1 MCLKPPKQILSIVLV
16 VLNVSKHVID
26 LPKKVVVGND
36 VVEDVPKIIDEL
48 RVGRRGLIISGP
60 NVMKL
65 VCEELTN
72 HMLNYGLDVVNAVVT
87 SPTSNSAEEVL
98 NTSTGKGFDFVV
110 GVGGGK
116 AIDIAK
122 YVASKL
128 NTHFIS
134 VPTAA
139 SHDGIASPF
148 TSIRGTGSVVSI
160 RSQTPI
166 AIVADISVIGRAP
179 KRLLLAG
186 SGDLIGKFTAV
197 LDWGLAHRLKGEY
210 YGEYSASL
218 ALLSAKH
225 VINYSDLIS
234 TGSSEGVRM
243 VVEGLIS
250 SSVAMC
256 IAGST
261 RPASGSEH
269 LFSHALDLIANYPAL
284 HGEQVALGAI
294 MMSYLHGMNWRK
306 LVATIKRLGLPT
318 TAKELGIPDVKVIE
332 ALTIAHKIRPERYTI
347 LGESGL
353 TWEAAERLATVTG
366 VIT

>member
-1 MCLKPPKQILSIVLV
+1 MIL
-16 VLNVSKHVID
+16 NAGKHVIE
-26 LPKKVVVGND
+26 LPKRVVVGDNVID
-36 VVEDVPKIIDEL
+36 CVPKVLEEL
-48 RVGRRGLIISGP
+48 RIGRKGLVVSGP

-65 VCEELTN
+65 VGERLAEVLSDGGFDV
-72 HMLNYGLDVVNAVVT
+72 LEVVVNSSTA
-87 SPTSNSAEEVL
+87 NSAGEVL
-98 NTSTGKGFDFVV
+98 NVCSGNCADFVV

-116 AIDIAK
+116 VIDVSK
-122 YVASKL
+122 YVAGNLKVP
-128 NTHFIS
+128 FIS

-139 SHDGIASPF
+139 SHDGVASPF
-148 TSIRGTGSVVSI
+148 SSIRGFGTVVSVK
-160 RSQTPI
+160 SQTPI
-166 AIVADISVIGRAP
+166 AIVADISVIGKAP
-179 KRLLLAG
+179 RRLLLAG

-197 LDWGLAHRLKGEY
+197 LDWELAHRLKGEY
-210 YGEYSASL
+210 YGSYSASL

-225 VINYSDLIS
+225 VLNYSELIS
-234 TGSSEGVRM
+234 AGSPEGVRI

-269 LFSHALDLIANYPAL
+269 LFSHALDTVANYPAL
-284 HGEQVALGAI
+284 HGEQVALGTI
-294 MMSYLHGMNWRK
+294 MMSYLHGRNWRK
-306 LVATIKRLGLPT
+306 LLHTIKRLGLPT

-353 TWEAAERLATVTG
+353 TWEAAERLAMATG
-366 VIT
+366 IIT

>member
-1 MCLKPPKQILSIVLV
+1 M
-16 VLNVSKHVID
+16 VLNAGKHVID
-26 LPKKVVVGND
+26 LPKKVVIGEGVI
-36 VVEDVPKIIDEL
+36 ESVPKVAEEL
-48 RVGRRGLIISGP
+48 RIGRKCLLVSGP
-60 NVMKL
+60 NVMRL
-65 VCEELTN
+65 VGERLVSLMSDYGMNVEEAIV
-72 HMLNYGLDVVNAVVT
+72 D
-87 SPTSNSAEEVL
+87 SPTSESVEEVL
-98 NTSTGKGFDFVV
+98 NVADGKAFDFVV

-116 AIDIAK
+116 VIDVSK
-122 YVASKL
+122 YVANYLK
-128 NTHFIS
+128 TPFIS

-139 SHDGIASPF
+139 SHDGVASPF
-148 TSIRGTGSVVSI
+148 SSIRGTGSVVSV

-166 AIVADISVIGRAP
+166 AIVADISVIGKAP
-179 KRLLLAG
+179 RRLLLAG

-197 LDWGLAHRLKGEY
+197 LDWRLAHRLKGEY
-210 YGEYSASL
+210 YGGYSASL

-234 TGSSEGVRM
+234 RGSPEGVRI

-269 LFSHALDLIANYPAL
+269 LFSHALDLVANYPAL
-284 HGEQVALGAI
+284 HGEQVALGTI
-294 MMSYLHGMNWRK
+294 MMGYLHGRDWRK
-306 LVATIKRLGLPT
+306 LALTVRKLGLPT
-318 TAKELGIPDVKVIE
+318 TAKELGIPEVKIIE

-353 TWEAAERLATVTG
+353 TWEAAERVAMITG
-366 VIT
+366 VIS

>member
-1 MCLKPPKQILSIVLV
+1 M
-16 VLNVSKHVID
+16 NAGKHVID
-26 LPKKVVVGND
+26 LPKKVIVGD
-36 VVEDVPKIIDEL
+36 GVIEDVPKVVKEL
-48 RVGRRGLIISGP
+48 RIGGRGLVISGP

-65 VCEELTN
+65 VGGKLVDLLLSHDFEVEE
-72 HMLNYGLDVVNAVVT
+72 AVVS
-87 SPTSNSAEEVL
+87 SPTSDSVEEIVNSY
-98 NTSTGKGFDFVV
+98 TGKGMDFVV

-116 AIDIAK
+116 VIDVSK
-122 YVASKL
+122 CVANNLSIP
-128 NTHFIS
+128 FVS

-139 SHDGIASPF
+139 SHDGVASPF
-148 TSIRGTGSVVSI
+148 SSIRGTGSVVSVKS
-160 RSQTPI
+160 RTPI
-166 AIVADISVIGRAP
+166 AIVADISVIGNAP

-197 LDWGLAHRLKGEY
+197 LDWELAHRLKGEY
-210 YGEYSASL
+210 YGGYSASL

-225 VINYSDLIS
+225 VINYSELIS
-234 TGSSEGVRM
+234 TGSPEGVRI

-269 LFSHALDLIANYPAL
+269 LFSHALDLVANYPAL
-284 HGEQVALGAI
+284 HGEQVALGTI
-294 MMSYLHGMNWRK
+294 MMSYLHGRNWRK
-306 LVATIKRLGLPT
+306 LALTVRRLGLPT
-318 TAKELGIPDVKVIE
+318 TAKELGIPDFKVIE
-332 ALTIAHKIRPERYTI
+332 ALTIAHRIRPDRYTI

-353 TWEAAERLATVTG
+353 TWEAAERLASITG

>member
-1 MCLKPPKQILSIVLV
+1 M
-16 VLNVSKHVID
+16 NVDNHIIE
-26 LPKKVVVGND
+26 LPKKVIVGNNVID
-36 VVEDVPKIIDEL
+36 SVPKVVEEL
-48 RVGRRGLIISGP
+48 RIGRKGLVVSGP

-65 VCEELTN
+65 VGERLVN
-72 HMLNYGLDVVNAVVT
+72 LMSDNGLEVMENVAA
-87 SPTSNSAEEVL
+87 SPTPDTVEEILNSC
-98 NTSTGKGFDFVV
+98 SGRGIDFVV

-116 AIDIAK
+116 VIDVSK
-122 YVASKL
+122 YVANNLKVP
-128 NTHFIS
+128 FIS

-139 SHDGIASPF
+139 SHDGVASPF
-148 TSIRGTGSVVSI
+148 SSIRGLGSVVSV

-166 AIVADISVIGRAP
+166 AIIADISVIGKAP
-179 KRLLLAG
+179 KRLLLSG

-197 LDWGLAHRLKGEY
+197 LDWELAHRLKGEY
-210 YGEYSASL
+210 YGGYSASL

-225 VINYSDLIS
+225 VLHYSELIS
-234 TGSSEGVRM
+234 TGSPEGVRI

-269 LFSHALDLIANYPAL
+269 LFSHALDLIAGYPAL
-284 HGEQVALGAI
+284 HGEQVALGTI
-294 MMSYLHGMNWRK
+294 MMSYLHGRNWRK
-306 LVATIKRLGLPT
+306 LLRTVKRLGLPT
-318 TAKELGIPDVKVIE
+318 TAKELGIPEVKVIE

-353 TWEAAERLATVTG
+353 TWEAAERLAMITG